1 MYKITSVG
9 LWGLESLA
17 SPMILGLVVF
27 LFGTRTYR
35 YSVKRDNKNAFV
47 RTGRVFFTAFRNG
60 HTSSSAI
67 ATKGESRGAM
77 PRESYEQF
85 K

>member
-1 MYKITSVG
+1 
-9 LWGLESLA
+9 
-17 SPMILGLVVF
+17 MILGLVVF